1 MSTTKQQI
9 TLLADE
15 LIRSNGYNAFSYTDI
30 SKPLGI
36 KNAAI
41 HYHFPSKPDLALEV
55 VHFHDE
61 SFNRFLERVREK
73 PALQKIKLFLNFYT
87 SIQQT
92 GRICVIGAFATDWNA
107 MNDEIQSAM
116 TNFTQKVIDW
126 ITETLE
132 SGINEETLNLSDSP
146 YSEALSILTNIFA
159 ATQLSRIS
167 GSDHFAAIK
176 QNILN
181 RISK

>member
-1 MSTTKQQI
+1 MSTTKEQI

-15 LIRSNGYNAFSYTDI
+15 FIRSNGYNAFSYKDI

-55 VHFHDE
+55 VKFHEE
-61 SFNRFLERVREK
+61 SFDRFVEK
-73 PALQKIKLFLNFYT
+73 VSEKTAISKIKFFLNFYT

-107 MNDEIQSAM
+107 MNEEIQEAM
-116 TNFTQKVIDW
+116 TGFTQKVINW
-126 ITETLE
+126 IATTLE
-132 SGINEETLNLSDSP
+132 AGLKDETIELSDTP
-146 YSEALSILTNIFA
+146 NSEALTILTSIFA
-159 ATQLSRIS
+159 ATQLSRIT

-176 QNILN
+176 QNILR

>member
-1 MSTTKQQI
+1 MATTKQQI

-15 LIRSNGYNAFSYTDI
+15 LIRTNGYNAFSYSDI

-36 KNAAI
+36 KNAAV

-55 VHFHDE
+55 VHFHSE
-61 SFNRFLERVREK
+61 SFERFIDRVADK
-73 PALQKIKLFLNFYT
+73 SPTQKIKLFLNFYT

-107 MNDEIQSAM
+107 MNEEIKKSM
-116 TNFTQKVIDW
+116 SVFTQSVISW
-126 ITETLE
+126 IISTLE
-132 SGINEETLNLSDSP
+132 QGVKDRTIKLTDTPE
-146 YSEALSILTNIFA
+146 SEALSILTNIFA
-159 ATQLSRIS
+159 ATQLSRIT

-176 QNILN
+176 QNILQ
-181 RISK
+181 RISN

>member
-1 MSTTKQQI
+1 MATTKQQI

-15 LIRSNGYNAFSYTDI
+15 FIRSGGYNAFSYSDI

-41 HYHFPSKPDLALEV
+41 HYHFPSKADLALEV
-55 VHFHDE
+55 VHFHE
-61 SFNRFLERVREK
+61 LSFDRFTERVNEK
-73 PALQKIKLFLNFYT
+73 SALQKIKLFLNFYT

-92 GRICVIGAFATDWNA
+92 GRICVIGAFATDWGA
-107 MNDEIQSAM
+107 MNEEIKESM
-116 TNFTQKVIDW
+116 TSFTQKVIEW
-126 ITETLE
+126 ITASLDEGLKDETIE
-132 SGINEETLNLSDSP
+132 LSDTP
-146 YSEALSILTNIFA
+146 NSEALTILTNIFA
-159 ATQLSRIS
+159 ATQLSRIT

>member
-1 MSTTKQQI
+1 MTSTKQQI

-15 LIRSNGYNAFSYTDI
+15 FIRSNGYNAFSYSDI

-36 KNAAI
+36 KNASI
-41 HYHFPSKPDLALEV
+41 HYHFPSKPDLAQEV
-55 VHFHDE
+55 VRFHEE
-61 SFNRFLERVREK
+61 SFDRFVERVQEK
-73 PALQKIKLFLNFYT
+73 PALSKIKLFLNFYT

-107 MNDEIQSAM
+107 MNDDIKESM
-116 TNFTQKVIDW
+116 TSFTQKVIEW
-126 ITETLE
+126 ITSTLE
-132 SGINEETLNLSDSP
+132 TGLKDETIHLSDTP
-146 YSEALSILTNIFA
+146 NSEALTILTNIFA
-159 ATQLSRIS
+159 ATQLSRIT